1 MFRSFAPLGLIAK
14 FTPVPVP
21 GRQTKGAGQGIDCPC
36 YMLDGATDLSAPDF
50 HAVHDDSWLAPVQIL
65 TAEELTGNPEPG
77 SISCPSPLYPVY
89 DRFVD
94 QESNSQND
102 PCINEITLSA
112 GMSTQPDYTVEEN
125 ILLLLV

>member
-1 MFRSFAPLGLIAK
+1 
-14 FTPVPVP
+14 
-21 GRQTKGAGQGIDCPC
+21 
-36 YMLDGATDLSAPDF
+36 MLDGATDLSATDF

-94 QESNSQND
+94 QESNSQNVSMKSRCL
-102 PCINEITLSA
+102 PVCRLSQ
-112 GMSTQPDYTVEEN
+112 T
-125 ILLLLV
+125 IL